1 MRDSIGIRAKLAA
14 SKTMREGETDM
25 DIGFIG
31 LGQMG
36 FHMARR
42 LVEAGHR
49 VIVFDTRREAV
60 DRLTALGAHAAQSPR
75 DMADQVETVM
85 ASLPTPDIVLAVA
98 TGPDGVIEGKRVRRF
113 VDLSTT
119 GAVMAKRI
127 FAALKE
133 KNIVQI
139 DCPVSGGVTGAAKGT
154 LALMVSGP
162 RAEVDAIAPL
172 LPAIGKTFIIS
183 ERPGA
188 GQTMK
193 LCNNYLSAAAMTATS
208 EAMVM
213 GVKAGLDPRIMLDV
227 INSGTGRNTATEDKF
242 GRVVLPRTFNLGFT
256 VGLMTKDLKLCL
268 SEGKALGVPMDVAE
282 AVTRLLQTACDENG
296 PDKDLTTVVQPVE
309 RRAGVEVRAPGESGT
324 LGK

>member
-1 MRDSIGIRAKLAA
+1 
-14 SKTMREGETDM
+14 M

-36 FHMARR
+36 HHMARR

-49 VIVFDTRREAV
+49 VIVLDTRREAM
-60 DRLTALGAHAAQSPR
+60 DRLVALGAQAGSSPR
-75 DMADQVETVM
+75 AIADAVETVM
-85 ASLPTPDIVLAVA
+85 VSLPTPDIVLAVA

-127 FAALKE
+127 FELLKA

-139 DCPVSGGVTGAAKGT
+139 DCPVSGGTTGAEKGT

-162 RAEVDAIAPL
+162 RGEVKAIEPL
-172 LPAIGKTFIIS
+172 LPAIGKPFFIG

-193 LCNNYLSAAAMTATS
+193 LCNNFLSAAAMTATS

-256 VGLMTKDLKLCL
+256 VGLMNKDLKLCL
-268 SEGKALGVPMDVAE
+268 AEGKALGVPMEVAE
-282 AVTRLLQTACDENG
+282 TVTRMLQIACDENG

-309 RRAGVEVRAPGESGT
+309 RRAGVEVRAPRDAGPV
-324 LGK
+324 GK

>member
-1 MRDSIGIRAKLAA
+1 
-14 SKTMREGETDM
+14 M

-49 VIVFDTRREAV
+49 VVAFDTRREPL
-60 DRLTALGAHAAQSPR
+60 DRLTALGAQAAGSVR
-75 DMADQVETVM
+75 EIADEVETVM
-85 ASLPTPDIVLAVA
+85 ASLPTPEIVLEVA
-98 TGPDGVIEGKRVRRF
+98 SGEGGVSDGKRVRRF

-127 FAALKE
+127 FDLLKQR
-133 KNIVQI
+133 NIVQI

-154 LALMVSGP
+154 LALMASGP
-162 RAEVDAIAPL
+162 RAEVTAIEPAL
-172 LPAIGKTFIIS
+172 AAIGRMFFIS
-183 ERPGA
+183 EQPGA

-193 LCNNYLSAAAMTATS
+193 LCNNFLSAAAMTATS

-242 GRVVLPRTFNLGFT
+242 GRVVLPRAFNLGFT

-268 SEGKALGVPMDVAE
+268 GEGKALGVPMQVAE
-282 AVTRLLQTACDENG
+282 AVTRLLQLACDENG
-296 PDKDLTTVVQPVE
+296 PEKDLTTVVQTIE
-309 RRAGVEVRAPGESGT
+309 RRAGVEVRAPRVGGA
-324 LGK
+324 LPK

>member
-1 MRDSIGIRAKLAA
+1 M
-14 SKTMREGETDM
+14 E
-25 DIGFIG
+25 IGFIG

-49 VIVFDTRREAV
+49 VLVFDARPEAV
-60 DRLTALGAHAAQSPR
+60 ERLTVLGARAAASPR

-85 ASLPTPDIVLAVA
+85 VSLPKPDVVLAVA
-98 TGPDGVIEGKRVRRF
+98 TGSGGVIEGKRVRRF

-119 GAVMAKRI
+119 GAVMARRV
-127 FAALKE
+127 FETLAAR
-133 KNIVQI
+133 NIVQI
-139 DCPVSGGVTGAAKGT
+139 DSPVSGGIGGAAKGT
-154 LALMVSGP
+154 LAVMVSGP
-162 RAEVDAIAPL
+162 CGEVAAVEPAL
-172 LPAIGKTFIIS
+172 SAIGKVFFIS

-193 LCNNYLSAAAMTATS
+193 LCNNFLSAAAMTATS

-227 INSGTGRNTATEDKF
+227 INAGTGRNTATEDKF
-242 GRVVLPRTFNLGFT
+242 GRVVLPRLFNLGFT
-256 VGLMTKDLKLCL
+256 TGLMTKDLKLCL
-268 SEGKALGVPMDVAE
+268 AEAEALGVPMEVAQT
-282 AVTRLLQTACDENG
+282 VTRMLEIACEEIG

-309 RRAGVEVRAPGESGT
+309 RRAGVEVRAPRQSEP
-324 LGK
+324 LPK

>member
-1 MRDSIGIRAKLAA
+1 
-14 SKTMREGETDM
+14 M

-49 VIVFDTRREAV
+49 LVVFDTRREAV
-60 DRLTALGAHAAQSPR
+60 DRLTALGAKSVDSARAV
-75 DMADQVETVM
+75 ADEVETVM

-98 TGPDGVIEGKRVRRF
+98 TGAGGVIEGKRVRRF

-127 FAALKE
+127 FEALKA
-133 KNIVQI
+133 KTIVQI

-162 RAEVDAIAPL
+162 RKEVSAIEPAL
-172 LPAIGKTFIIS
+172 KAIGRAFFIS

-193 LCNNYLSAAAMTATS
+193 LCNNFLSAAAMTATS

-268 SEGKALGVPMDVAE
+268 GEGKALGVPMEVAE
-282 AVTRLLQTACDENG
+282 AITRALQLACDENG
-296 PDKDLTTVVQPVE
+296 PDADLTTVVQPIE
-309 RRAGVEVRAPGESGT
+309 RRAGVEVRPPRDGGA

>member
-1 MRDSIGIRAKLAA
+1 
-14 SKTMREGETDM
+14 M

-98 TGPDGVIEGKRVRRF
+98 TGPDGVVAGKRVRRF

-183 ERPGA
+183 DRPGA

-268 SEGKALGVPMDVAE
+268 SEGKSLGVPMDVAE

>member
-1 MRDSIGIRAKLAA
+1 
-14 SKTMREGETDM
+14 M

-49 VIVFDTRREAV
+49 VMVFDVRSEAI
-60 DRLTALGAHAAQSPR
+60 DRLTALGARAAASPR
-75 DMADQVETVM
+75 AMADEVETVM
-85 ASLPTPDIVLAVA
+85 ASLPTPEIVLAVA
-98 TGPDGVIEGKRVRRF
+98 TGPDGVIEGRRVRRF

-127 FAALKE
+127 FAALAA

-162 RAEVDAIAPL
+162 REEVRAIEPL
-172 LPAIGKTFIIS
+172 LPAIGKTFFIG

-193 LCNNYLSAAAMTATS
+193 LCNNFLSAAAMTATS

-227 INSGTGRNTATEDKF
+227 INAGTGRNTATEDKF
-242 GRVVLPRTFNLGFT
+242 GRVVLPRAFNLGFT
-256 VGLMTKDLKLCL
+256 VGLMNKDLKLCL
-268 SEGKALGVPMDVAE
+268 AEGKALGVPMEVAE
-282 AVTRLLQTACDENG
+282 TVARMLQIACDENG

-309 RRAGVEVRAPGESGT
+309 RRAGVEVRAPREGGPF
-324 LGK
+324 GK

>member
-1 MRDSIGIRAKLAA
+1 
-14 SKTMREGETDM
+14 M

-98 TGPDGVIEGKRVRRF
+98 TGPDGVIAGKRVPRF

-183 ERPGA
+183 DRPGA

-268 SEGKALGVPMDVAE
+268 SEGKSLGVPMDVAE

>member
-1 MRDSIGIRAKLAA
+1 
-14 SKTMREGETDM
+14 M

-42 LVEAGHR
+42 LLEAGHR
-49 VIVFDTRREAV
+49 VIVFDTRREAT
-60 DRLTALGAHAAQSPR
+60 DRLTALGAQAAGSPR
-75 DMADQVETVM
+75 AIADEAETVM

-98 TGPDGVIEGKRVRRF
+98 TGPDGVIAGKRVRRF

-127 FAALKE
+127 FTALKA

-162 RAEVDAIAPL
+162 RAEVAAIEPV
-172 LPAIGKTFIIS
+172 LPAIGKTFFIG

-193 LCNNYLSAAAMTATS
+193 LCNNFLSAAAMTATS

-227 INSGTGRNTATEDKF
+227 INAGTGRNTATEDKF
-242 GRVVLPRTFNLGFT
+242 GRIVLPRLFNLGFT
-256 VGLMTKDLKLCL
+256 VGLMAKDLKLCL
-268 SEGKALGVPMDVAE
+268 AEGEALGVPMEVAE
-282 AVTRLLQTACDENG
+282 AVTRMLQIACDENG
-296 PDKDLTTVVQPVE
+296 PDKDLSTVVQPVE
-309 RRAGVEVRAPGESGT
+309 RRAGVEVRTPREGGP

>member
-1 MRDSIGIRAKLAA
+1 
-14 SKTMREGETDM
+14 M

-49 VIVFDTRREAV
+49 VTVFDVRAEAIE
-60 DRLTALGAHAAQSPR
+60 RLTALGAQAAASPR
-75 DMADQVETVM
+75 AMADKVETVM

-98 TGPDGVIEGKRVRRF
+98 TGPDGVIEGRRVRRF

-119 GAVMAKRI
+119 GAVMAKRV
-127 FAALKE
+127 FAALAA

-162 RAEVDAIAPL
+162 REEVRAIEPV
-172 LPAIGKTFIIS
+172 LPAIGRTFFIG

-193 LCNNYLSAAAMTATS
+193 LCNNFLSAAAMTATS

-227 INSGTGRNTATEDKF
+227 INAGTGRNTATEDKF
-242 GRVVLPRTFNLGFT
+242 GRVVLPRAFNLGFT
-256 VGLMTKDLKLCL
+256 VGLMNKDLKLCL
-268 SEGKALGVPMDVAE
+268 AEGKALGVPMEVAE
-282 AVTRLLQTACDENG
+282 TVAHMLQIACDENG

-309 RRAGVEVRAPGESGT
+309 RRAGVEVRPPREGGP

>member
-1 MRDSIGIRAKLAA
+1 
-14 SKTMREGETDM
+14 M

-42 LVEAGHR
+42 LLEAGHR
-49 VIVFDTRREAV
+49 LIVCDTRREPI
-60 DRLTALGAHAAQSPR
+60 DRLTALGAQAAGSAR
-75 DMADQVETVM
+75 EIADAAETVM
-85 ASLPTPDIVLAVA
+85 ASLPTPEIVLEVA
-98 TGPDGVIEGKRVRRF
+98 TGKGGVIEGGRVRRF

-127 FAALKE
+127 FELLKE
-133 KNIVQI
+133 KGIVQI

-154 LALMVSGP
+154 LALMASGP
-162 RAEVDAIAPL
+162 RGEVAAIEPAL
-172 LPAIGKTFIIS
+172 AAIGRMFFIG

-193 LCNNYLSAAAMTATS
+193 LCNNFLSAAAMTATS

-213 GVKAGLDPRIMLDV
+213 GVKAGLDPQTMLDV

-242 GRVVLPRTFNLGFT
+242 GRVVLPRAFNLGFT

-268 SEGKALGVPMDVAE
+268 GEGKALGVPMQVAE
-282 AVTRLLQTACDENG
+282 AVTRVLQTACDENG

-309 RRAGVEVRAPGESGT
+309 RRAGVEVRAPRPGAA
-324 LGK
+324 LPK

>member
-1 MRDSIGIRAKLAA
+1 
-14 SKTMREGETDM
+14 M
-25 DIGFIG
+25 DVGFIG

-42 LVEAGHR
+42 LTEAGHR
-49 VIVFDTRREAV
+49 TVVFDTRREAV
-60 DRLTALGAHAAQSPR
+60 ARLAALGAEAADSPR
-75 DMADQVETVM
+75 AVADRVETVM
-85 ASLPTPDIVLAVA
+85 ASLPTPEVVLAVA
-98 TGPDGVIEGKRVRRF
+98 IDPGGVIEGSRVRRF

-127 FAALKE
+127 FERLAK
-133 KNIVQI
+133 KRIVQI
-139 DCPVSGGVTGAAKGT
+139 DCPVSGGVTGASKGT

-162 RAEVDAIAPL
+162 RTEVAAIEPL
-172 LPAIGKTFIIS
+172 LPAIGRFFFIG

-193 LCNNYLSAAAMTATS
+193 LCNNFLSAAAMTATS

-242 GRVVLPRTFNLGFT
+242 GRVVLPRAFNLGFT

-268 SEGKALGVPMDVAE
+268 GEGQALGVPMQVAE

-296 PDKDLTTVVQPVE
+296 PEADLTTVVQAVE
-309 RRAGVEVRAPGESGT
+309 RRAGVEVRAPRDVSPP
-324 LGK
+324 GK

>member
-1 MRDSIGIRAKLAA
+1 
-14 SKTMREGETDM
+14 M

-42 LVEAGHR
+42 LLEAGHR
-49 VIVFDTRREAV
+49 IIVYDTRREAI
-60 DRLTALGAHAAQSPR
+60 DHLTALGAQTAGSPR
-75 DMADQVETVM
+75 AIADEVETVM

-98 TGPDGVIEGKRVRRF
+98 TGPGGVIEGKRVRRF

-127 FAALKE
+127 FTALKA

-162 RAEVDAIAPL
+162 RAEVAAIEPV
-172 LPAIGKTFIIS
+172 LPAIGKIFFIG

-193 LCNNYLSAAAMTATS
+193 LCNNFLSAAAMTATS

-227 INSGTGRNTATEDKF
+227 INAGTGRNTATEDKF
-242 GRVVLPRTFNLGFT
+242 GRIVLPRTFNLGFT

-268 SEGKALGVPMDVAE
+268 AEGEALGVPMEVAE
-282 AVTRLLQTACDENG
+282 AVTRMLQIACDENG
-296 PDKDLTTVVQPVE
+296 PDKDLSTVVQPVE
-309 RRAGVEVRAPGESGT
+309 RRAGVEVRTPRESGP

>member
-1 MRDSIGIRAKLAA
+1 
-14 SKTMREGETDM
+14 M

-49 VIVFDTRREAV
+49 LLVFDTRREPL
-60 DRLTALGAHAAQSPR
+60 DRLTALGAQAAGSVR
-75 DMADQVETVM
+75 EIADAVETVM
-85 ASLPTPDIVLAVA
+85 VSLPTPEIVLEVA
-98 TGPDGVIEGKRVRRF
+98 TGRDGVIAGKRVRRF

-127 FAALKE
+127 FEALRAKD
-133 KNIVQI
+133 IVQI

-154 LALMVSGP
+154 LALMASGP
-162 RAEVDAIAPL
+162 RAEVAAIEPAL
-172 LPAIGKTFIIS
+172 AAIGKMFFIG

-188 GQTMK
+188 GQMMK
-193 LCNNYLSAAAMTATS
+193 LCNNFLSAAAMTATS

-227 INSGTGRNTATEDKF
+227 INSGSGRNTATEDKF
-242 GRVVLPRTFNLGFT
+242 GRVVLPRLFNLGFT
-256 VGLMTKDLKLCL
+256 TGLMTKDVKLCL
-268 SEGKALGVPMDVAE
+268 SEAGALGVPMPVAQ
-282 AVTRLLQTACDENG
+282 AVVSMLELACTEIG

-309 RRAGVEVRAPGESGT
+309 RRAGVEVRGV
-324 LGK
+324 

>member
-1 MRDSIGIRAKLAA
+1 
-14 SKTMREGETDM
+14 M
-25 DIGFIG
+25 DTGFIG

-49 VIVFDTRREAV
+49 VMVFDTRRDAM
-60 DRLTALGAHAAQSPR
+60 DRLVALGAQAGSSPR
-75 DMADQVETVM
+75 AIADEVETVM
-85 ASLPTPDIVLAVA
+85 VSLPTPDIVLAVA

-127 FAALKE
+127 FAALKA

-139 DCPVSGGVTGAAKGT
+139 DCPVSGGVSGAAKGT

-162 RAEVDAIAPL
+162 RAEVDAIAPA
-172 LPAIGKTFIIS
+172 LPAIGKTFLIS

-193 LCNNYLSAAAMTATS
+193 LCNNFLSAAAMTATS

-242 GRVVLPRTFNLGFT
+242 GRVVLPRLFNLGFT

-268 SEGKALGVPMDVAE
+268 GEGKALGVPMEVAE

-309 RRAGVEVRAPGESGT
+309 RRAGVEVRAPRESGSI
-324 LGK
+324 GK